1 MDYSQYPTTRKEALA
16 TGSDYFTGK
25 SCSRGHIAL
34 RKPKG
39 TCVECMREDWTK
51 ENAKRSLKPK
61 SEAAR
66 AAGRRYYEQNRDA
79 VIERAKTRPVDAQ
92 REYKARYKEKN
103 PDLYRELVNVRRRRF
118 RQATPS
124 WLTAEDKMEIRFKY
138 RLAIELSRIA
148 GVRYAVDHIIPLQGE
163 NVSGLHVPWNLRPIP
178 QEVNLKKSNRLDEHQ
193 PTD

>member
-1 MDYSQYPTTRKEALA
+1 MDHPTSRKQALDIGA
-16 TGSDYFTGK
+16 EHYFTGK
-25 SCSRGHIAL
+25 PCSRGHIAL
-34 RKPKG
+34 RKAKG

-103 PDLYRELVNVRRRRF
+103 PDLYRELVNARRRRF
-118 RQATPS
+118 RQATPA

-193 PTD
+193 STD